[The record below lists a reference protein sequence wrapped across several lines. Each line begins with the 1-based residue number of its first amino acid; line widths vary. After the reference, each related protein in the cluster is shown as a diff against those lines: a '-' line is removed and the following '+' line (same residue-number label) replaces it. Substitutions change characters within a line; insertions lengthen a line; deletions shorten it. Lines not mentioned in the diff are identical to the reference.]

1 MVLEIIPIKIQE
13 EIANGV
19 NLVPL
24 ILESSEINDGDILV
38 FSQKIVSKNEGRMLS
53 LSSVNPSLLAN
64 GIASSYGKDPRLI
77 ELILSESERIVR
89 MENGI
94 IIVKTKHG
102 FVCANAGIDESNV
115 QDGYATLLPKDPDKS
130 AILLKERIAS
140 IDTLINNVGIAGPT
154 GPMESLSI
162 SDWRN
167 TIDINLNSHF
177 YFTKHSIPLLKNNK
191 GGSIINIS
199 STAGLFGFPLR
210 TPYVAS
216 KWAVIGVT
224 KSLAMEL
231 GEFNIRVNAICPGSV
246 SGDRM
251 ERVIEAKAKSTGISE
266 EELQK
271 DYESMVSL
279 KTFVSKEDIA
289 NMALFLLSNEA
300 HKISGQVMTVDG
312 NTERMT

>member
-1 MVLEIIPIKIQE
+1 MAQS
-13 EIANGV
+13 N
-19 NLVPL
+19 
-24 ILESSEINDGDILV
+24 S
-38 FSQKIVSKNEGRMLS
+38 VSKN
-53 LSSVNPSLLAN
+53 
-64 GIASSYGKDPRLI
+64 
-77 ELILSESERIVR
+77 
-89 MENGI
+89 I
-94 IIVKTKHG
+94 IISASADGLGWCMATVLIDQGHTVYLSDINQQK
-102 FVCANAGIDESNV
+102 IDEINEHPLINKKLFIDNV
-115 QDGYATLLPKDPDKS
+115 DAKDPDSVEKYFS
-130 AILLKERIAS
+130 SLKEKIAS
-140 IDTLINNVGIAGPT
+140 IDALINNVGIAGPT

-177 YFTKHSIPLLKNNK
+177 YFTKHSIPLLKNNE

-251 ERVIEAKAKSTGISE
+251 ERVIEAKAKSTGVSE

-279 KTFVSKEDIA
+279 KTFVNKEDIA

-300 HKISGQVMTVDG
+300 HKISGQIMTVDG
-312 NTERMT
+312 NTERMN

>member
-1 MVLEIIPIKIQE
+1 MTQNKPPGKNIIISAAADGIGWS
-13 EIANGV
+13 IANLSLDKGYNV
-19 NLVPL
+19 YLSDINQKRIDEINEHPL
-24 ILESSEINDGDILV
+24 INEKLFIDNVDAKNPDSVEKYFSS
-38 FSQKIVSKNEGRMLS
+38 
-53 LSSVNPSLLAN
+53 
-64 GIASSYGKDPRLI
+64 
-77 ELILSESERIVR
+77 
-89 MENGI
+89 
-94 IIVKTKHG
+94 
-102 FVCANAGIDESNV
+102 
-115 QDGYATLLPKDPDKS
+115 
-130 AILLKERIAS
+130 LKERITS
-140 IDTLINNVGIAGPT
+140 IDALINNVGIAGPT

-177 YFTKHSIPLLKNNK
+177 YFTKHSIPLLKNNE

-251 ERVIEAKAKSTGISE
+251 QRVIEAKAKSTGISE

>member
-1 MVLEIIPIKIQE
+1 MTQNKPPGKNIIISAAADGIGWTIASLSLDKGYNVYLSDINQNRINEINE
-13 EIANGV
+13 H
-19 NLVPL
+19 PL
-24 ILESSEINDGDILV
+24 INKKL
-38 FSQKIVSKNEGRMLS
+38 F
-53 LSSVNPSLLAN
+53 
-64 GIASSYGKDPRLI
+64 
-77 ELILSESERIVR
+77 
-89 MENGI
+89 
-94 IIVKTKHG
+94 
-102 FVCANAGIDESNV
+102 IDNV
-115 QDGYATLLPKDPDKS
+115 DAKDPDSVEKYFYS
-130 AILLKERIAS
+130 LKERIAS
-140 IDTLINNVGIAGPT
+140 IDALINNVGITGPT

-162 SDWRN
+162 SNWRN

-177 YFTKHSIPLLKNNK
+177 YFTKHAIPLLKNNE

-210 TPYVAS
+210 TPYAAS

-251 ERVIEAKAKSTGISE
+251 QRVIEAKAKSIGVSE

-279 KTFVSKEDIA
+279 KTFVSQEDIA

-312 NTERMT
+312 NTERMN

>member
-1 MVLEIIPIKIQE
+1 
-13 EIANGV
+13 
-19 NLVPL
+19 
-24 ILESSEINDGDILV
+24 
-38 FSQKIVSKNEGRMLS
+38 
-53 LSSVNPSLLAN
+53 
-64 GIASSYGKDPRLI
+64 
-77 ELILSESERIVR
+77 
-89 MENGI
+89 
-94 IIVKTKHG
+94 
-102 FVCANAGIDESNV
+102 
-115 QDGYATLLPKDPDKS
+115 
-130 AILLKERIAS
+130 
-140 IDTLINNVGIAGPT
+140 
-154 GPMESLSI
+154 
-162 SDWRN
+162 
-167 TIDINLNSHF
+167 
-177 YFTKHSIPLLKNNK
+177 LLKNNE

-251 ERVIEAKAKSTGISE
+251 QRVIEAKAKSIGVSE
-266 EELQK
+266 EELKK

-279 KTFVSKEDIA
+279 KTFVNKEDIA

-312 NTERMT
+312 NTERMN